1 MKKLLLV
8 VGLLM
13 AVSYA
18 YAGTVTVNFIGFSGG
33 GWQAGYPYYAN
44 INGGDQINV
53 MCDDWV
59 HGGEPGQHWQANVT
73 NLGSGDLTYLRFNLL
88 PDADTLYKE
97 AGWLLIE
104 TQVAPQGDWVDMN
117 YAVWHIFDPN
127 SPLSTYAQYWLNQ
140 AAYQANLGFPGVDFT
155 QVEILTPTDQY
166 NNDPNAPQELLTLVP
181 GGNTPEPGT
190 LILVGTG
197 LLGVWGRRKL
207 RS

>member
-8 VGLLM
+8 VGLLL
-13 AVSYA
+13 AVGYA
-18 YAGTVTVNFIGFSGG
+18 YAGTVTVNFINFSGS
-33 GWQAGYPYYAN
+33 GWQDGYPYYAN
-44 INGGDQINV
+44 INGGNQINV
-53 MCDDWV
+53 MCDDWA

-73 NLGSGDLTYLRFNLL
+73 NLGSGDLTYLRFNQM

-97 AGWLLIE
+97 AGWLLIQTE
-104 TQVAPQGDWVDMN
+104 VQPQNQWKDMN
-117 YAVWHIFDPN
+117 YAVWHIFD
-127 SPLSTYAQYWLNQ
+127 SQAPLDQGAQQWLNMAQ
-140 AAYQANLGFPGVDFT
+140 QEAQQGFQGIDFT

-166 NNDPNAPQELLTLVP
+166 DQDPNAPQELFTLVP